1 MRFVSVAF
9 SGHVRHVYRVANIT
23 DGFTRFCSSCCVL
36 LPCFEVVPLRTD
48 TAASLFIEFE
58 PGHVRAGTL
67 TLNKLTVNQA
77 DVFPTS
83 HIPHEEVCALV
94 TLWPVPLS

>member
-1 MRFVSVAF
+1 M
-9 SGHVRHVYRVANIT
+9 
-23 DGFTRFCSSCCVL
+23 
-36 LPCFEVVPLRTD
+36 
-48 TAASLFIEFE
+48 
-58 PGHVRAGTL
+58 RAGTL